1 MLCKTRRESNSFLS
15 SNRRRKSTFYDM
27 TFAFIES
34 ETNNISIM
42 LLGFIYFIGDVMK
55 YPFTLTCIAALL
67 SGLSSAAI
75 AADVPAGT
83 VLAKQQDLVR
93 HIKDEPASLDPAK
106 AVGLPEIQVI
116 RDLFEGLVN
125 QDANGN
131 IIPGVATRWQT
142 NDQKIWT
149 FTLRNDAKWSDGT
162 PVTAQDFVYSWQ
174 RLVDPATTSP
184 FAWFAALAGI
194 ANAQN
199 IIDGKAKPD
208 SLGVTAVDA
217 HTLRVQLD
225 KPLPW
230 FVNLTANFSLYPV
243 NKTNVESDKNWTRP
257 GKLVGNGA
265 YVLADRVVNEKLVAT
280 PNKHYWDNAKTV
292 IQKVTFVPI
301 NQESAATK
309 RYLAGDIDITESFP
323 KNQYQKLLK
332 ELPGQVYTPA
342 QLGTYYY
349 AFNTQKGPTAD
360 ARVRLAL
367 SMTIDRRIIAEKV
380 LGTGEKPAWRL
391 TPDVTAG
398 FTPQPSA
405 MEQSSQAELNAQ
417 AKTLLQA
424 AGYGPNRPLKLTLLY
439 NTSENHQKIAIAVAS
454 MWKKNL
460 GVDVKLQNQ
469 EWKTYI
475 DSRNTGNFDVI
486 RASWVG
492 DYNEP
497 STFLSLLTSTNTGNI
512 ARFNE
517 PAYDKVIRQAA
528 MENTA
533 TARNADY
540 NEAEK
545 ILAEKAPIAPI
556 YQYTNGRLIK
566 PWLKGY
572 PITNPEDVAYTHT
585 MYLIKH

>member
-1 MLCKTRRESNSFLS
+1 MRNRFRITTCALTLACSFS
-15 SNRRRKSTFYDM
+15 Q
-27 TFAFIES
+27 AW
-34 ETNNISIM
+34 
-42 LLGFIYFIGDVMK
+42 
-55 YPFTLTCIAALL
+55 
-67 SGLSSAAI
+67 
-75 AADVPAGT
+75 AADIPAGT
-83 VLAKQQDLVR
+83 QLASDQSLVR
-93 HIKDEPASLDPAK
+93 HIKDEPASLDPVK

-125 QDANGN
+125 QNEKGQLE
-131 IIPGVATRWQT
+131 PGVATKWQS
-142 NDQKIWT
+142 NDNRTWT
-149 FTLRNDAKWSDGT
+149 FTLRNDARWSDGT

-174 RLVDPATTSP
+174 RLVDPKNTSP

-194 ANAQN
+194 NNAQA
-199 IIDGKAKPD
+199 IIDGKMPADK
-208 SLGVTAVDA
+208 LGVTAVDA
-217 HTLRVQLD
+217 RTLRIQLD
-225 KPLPW
+225 KPVPY
-230 FVNLTANFSLYPV
+230 FPNLTANFSFYPV
-243 NKTNVESDKNWTRP
+243 PKAVVDKFGNDWTKP
-257 GKLVGNGA
+257 GNLVGNGA
-265 YVLADRVVNEKLVAT
+265 YTLKDRVVNEKLVAVQ
-280 PNKHYWDNAKTV
+280 NKNYWDNSKTV
-292 IQKVTFVPI
+292 ITQVTFIPI
-301 NQESAATK
+301 NQESSATK

-323 KNQYQKLLK
+323 KNLYQKLLK
-332 ELPGQVYTPA
+332 DIPGQVYTPP

-367 SMTIDRRIIAEKV
+367 SMTIDRHIMADKV
-380 LGTGEKPAWRL
+380 LGTGEKPAWRF

-398 FTPQPSA
+398 FKPEPSPF
-405 MEQSSQAELNAQ
+405 EQMSQEEANAQ

-424 AGYGPNRPLKLTLLY
+424 AGYGPNKPLNLTLLY

-497 STFLSLLTSTNTGNI
+497 STFLSLLTSTHSGNI
-512 ARFNE
+512 SRFNSPE
-517 PAYDKVIRQAA
+517 YDKLMQQASQ
-528 MENTA
+528 ET
-533 TARNADY
+533 TDVARNKDY
-540 NEAEK
+540 NQAER
-545 ILAEKAPIAPI
+545 IIQEQAPIAPI

-572 PITNPEDVAYTHT
+572 PINNPEDVAYSRT
-585 MYLIKH
+585 MYIVAH

>member
-1 MLCKTRRESNSFLS
+1 
-15 SNRRRKSTFYDM
+15 M

-162 PVTAQDFVYSWQ
+162 PDTAQDFVFSWQ